1 MVHVASMLSR
11 VRNHF
16 QGAKF
21 ARMSSGTYCI
31 IRDLGLV
38 KGGKGMRHHEVL
50 ITFSPRAFRRWIV
63 TAVRELASAAKQRWL
78 SLQREPQG
86 FGTDVPTT
94 AMPESTSQPLQ
105 FARSPMALS
114 ARRASTTNAA
124 RPATPIADARPWT
137 LPPKSHSR

>member
-1 MVHVASMLSR
+1 MLSR

-50 ITFSPRAFRRWIV
+50 VTFSLRALWRSIGPASRDLVSAGKRR
-63 TAVRELASAAKQRWL
+63 SRWL
-78 SLQREPQG
+78 QRQPQRLE
-86 FGTDVPTT
+86 THV
-94 AMPESTSQPLQ
+94 ASSAVPESVSQP
-105 FARSPMALS
+105 
-114 ARRASTTNAA
+114 
-124 RPATPIADARPWT
+124 
-137 LPPKSHSR
+137 

>member
-1 MVHVASMLSR
+1 MLSR

-50 ITFSPRAFRRWIV
+50 VTFSLKALWRAIGRAGGELVSAGRRRSAWLQRAPRRLHTTV
-63 TAVRELASAAKQRWL
+63 PSAA
-78 SLQREPQG
+78 
-86 FGTDVPTT
+86 VP
-94 AMPESTSQPLQ
+94 E
-105 FARSPMALS
+105 RV
-114 ARRASTTNAA
+114 
-124 RPATPIADARPWT
+124 
-137 LPPKSHSR
+137 SRT

>member
-1 MVHVASMLSR
+1 MHAARMFSR

-50 ITFSPRAFRRWIV
+50 VTFSV
-63 TAVRELASAAKQRWL
+63 KAAWRWL
-78 SLQREPQG
+78 GHVLR
-86 FGTDVPTT
+86 DVVRTKKKRVWLEQ
-94 AMPESTSQPLQ
+94 MPERMSEN
-105 FARSPMALS
+105 ASPAVAAHSAL
-114 ARRASTTNAA
+114 RR
-124 RPATPIADARPWT
+124 
-137 LPPKSHSR
+137 LPRQ

>member
-1 MVHVASMLSR
+1 MLWR

-50 ITFSPRAFRRWIV
+50 VTFSVKAACRWMLLARKD
-63 TAVRELASAAKQRWL
+63 AVRAKKSPVWL
-78 SLQREPQG
+78 ER
-86 FGTDVPTT
+86 
-94 AMPESTSQPLQ
+94 MPETVSENASQP
-105 FARSPMALS
+105 
-114 ARRASTTNAA
+114 
-124 RPATPIADARPWT
+124 
-137 LPPKSHSR
+137 

>member
-11 VRNHF
+11 VRNHL

-63 TAVRELASAAKQRWL
+63 TVGRDLANAVKRWRL
-78 SLQREPQG
+78 SLQREPQR
-86 FGTDVPTT
+86 FGADVPTT
-94 AMPESTSQPLQ
+94 AMPESTPQPLQ
-105 FARSPMALS
+105 FARSPMS

-124 RPATPIADARPWT
+124 PPATPIADVRPST
-137 LPPKSHSR
+137 SLRTSRSR

>member
-1 MVHVASMLSR
+1 MLSR

-50 ITFSPRAFRRWIV
+50 VTFSPRAFWRSMGRIGGVLVSAGKRRFLW
-63 TAVRELASAAKQRWL
+63 
-78 SLQREPQG
+78 LQREPQR
-86 FGTDVPTT
+86 FGTNVSSSVAP
-94 AMPESTSQPLQ
+94 AKRVQP
-105 FARSPMALS
+105 
-114 ARRASTTNAA
+114 
-124 RPATPIADARPWT
+124 
-137 LPPKSHSR
+137 

>member
-1 MVHVASMLSR
+1 MLSR

-50 ITFSPRAFRRWIV
+50 VTFSLKAAWRWMGHVRRGAAR
-63 TAVRELASAAKQRWL
+63 TKSSAWL
-78 SLQREPQG
+78 ER
-86 FGTDVPTT
+86 
-94 AMPESTSQPLQ
+94 MPERMSENASQ
-105 FARSPMALS
+105 S
-114 ARRASTTNAA
+114 
-124 RPATPIADARPWT
+124 
-137 LPPKSHSR
+137 

>member
-63 TAVRELASAAKQRWL
+63 AAGRDLASAAKRRWL
-78 SLQREPQG
+78 SLQREPQR
-86 FGTDVPTT
+86 GTDVPTT
-94 AMPESTSQPLQ
+94 AVPESTSLPLP
-105 FARSPMALS
+105 FARSPVTLS
-114 ARRASTTNAA
+114 ARRAGATNAA
-124 RPATPIADARPWT
+124 PPATPTADVRPST
-137 LPPKSHSR
+137 SLLTSRSR